1 MQRILVVD
9 DQESILVV
17 LSELLALIGFDVV
30 VATSG
35 SEGLTKFLKD
45 PFDLVLTDLK
55 MSGMDGLSFAIKI
68 KQQSSTT
75 PVILMTGEP
84 EEAVSKKL
92 KGNLIDSV
100 LFKPFEF
107 KDVQKTIK
115 GVLDSRPL
123 EVETLPLARSTRA

>member
-84 EEAVSKKL
+84 KEAVSKKL
-92 KGNLIDSV
+92 KGNWIDSV

-123 EVETLPLARSTRA
+123 KVETLPLASSTKA

>member
-84 EEAVSKKL
+84 KEAVSKKL
-92 KGNLIDSV
+92 KRNLIDSV